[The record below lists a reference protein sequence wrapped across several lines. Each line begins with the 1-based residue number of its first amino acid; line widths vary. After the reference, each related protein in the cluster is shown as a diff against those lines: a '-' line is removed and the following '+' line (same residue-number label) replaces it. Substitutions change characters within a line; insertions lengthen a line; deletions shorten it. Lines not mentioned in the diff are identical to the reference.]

1 MPNVNN
7 KEAAVIAIE
16 VITTNRKTTTLLI
29 IPILIMIVIVLI
41 VHQPVVKTLVQ
52 KVMSNLRQVIIV
64 IPPVRSLVYP
74 DKSSPKGDRAPS
86 LSHSNNSDMTRHDED
101 LLSQENCIGGA
112 SENHFHDF
120 RGVGG
125 DCEEVVLSLP
135 PSSTKHKSEKH
146 PQNSKKSRQNNNK
159 KNKNKKSVSKHQKLL
174 RKRYEKTREND
185 FTKKAAANAGTG
197 NNDEDEDDSSSRQD
211 VKCNYSIVYFNWA
224 VSDSEDSDDD
234 DDEESED
241 GPVTNVTIPLFKN
254 LKISS

>member
-29 IPILIMIVIVLI
+29 IQILIMIVIVLI

-74 DKSSPKGDRAPS
+74 DKSSPKGDKAPS

-101 LLSQENCIGGA
+101 FLSQENCGA

-120 RGVGG
+120 RGGG

-185 FTKKAAANAGTG
+185 FTKNAAANAGGTG

>member
-1 MPNVNN
+1 MGELVMKTKRILANIIMTAKGPIQNVENAQTMPNVNN

-29 IPILIMIVIVLI
+29 IRIVLIMIVIVLI

-74 DKSSPKGDRAPS
+74 DKSSPKGDKAPS

-101 LLSQENCIGGA
+101 FLSQENYIGGA

-120 RGVGG
+120 RGGGGG

-135 PSSTKHKSEKH
+135 PSSTKHKSE
-146 PQNSKKSRQNNNK
+146 
-159 KNKNKKSVSKHQKLL
+159 
-174 RKRYEKTREND
+174 
-185 FTKKAAANAGTG
+185 
-197 NNDEDEDDSSSRQD
+197 
-211 VKCNYSIVYFNWA
+211 
-224 VSDSEDSDDD
+224 
-234 DDEESED
+234 
-241 GPVTNVTIPLFKN
+241 
-254 LKISS
+254 

>member
-1 MPNVNN
+1 M
-7 KEAAVIAIE
+7 
-16 VITTNRKTTTLLI
+16 
-29 IPILIMIVIVLI
+29 
-41 VHQPVVKTLVQ
+41 
-52 KVMSNLRQVIIV
+52 
-64 IPPVRSLVYP
+64 
-74 DKSSPKGDRAPS
+74 
-86 LSHSNNSDMTRHDED
+86 
-101 LLSQENCIGGA
+101 
-112 SENHFHDF
+112 
-120 RGVGG
+120 
-125 DCEEVVLSLP
+125 
-135 PSSTKHKSEKH
+135 
-146 PQNSKKSRQNNNK
+146 
-159 KNKNKKSVSKHQKLL
+159 SKHQKLL

>member
-112 SENHFHDF
+112 SENNFHDF
-120 RGVGG
+120 RGGGG

-146 PQNSKKSRQNNNK
+146 PLNSKKSR
-159 KNKNKKSVSKHQKLL
+159 SKQ
-174 RKRYEKTREND
+174 
-185 FTKKAAANAGTG
+185 
-197 NNDEDEDDSSSRQD
+197 
-211 VKCNYSIVYFNWA
+211 
-224 VSDSEDSDDD
+224 
-234 DDEESED
+234 
-241 GPVTNVTIPLFKN
+241 
-254 LKISS
+254 